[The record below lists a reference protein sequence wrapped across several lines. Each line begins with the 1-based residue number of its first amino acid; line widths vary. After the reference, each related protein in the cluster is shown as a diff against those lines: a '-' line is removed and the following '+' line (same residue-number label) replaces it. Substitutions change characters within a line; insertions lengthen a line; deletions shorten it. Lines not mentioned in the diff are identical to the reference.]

1 MKLTKILGTEKI
13 NTTREDGRNHVGK
26 PKNTNIAN
34 INAQRWKEN
43 ITTK

>member
-1 MKLTKILGTEKI
+1 MKLTKILRIEKI
-13 NTTREDGRNHVGK
+13 NTTREDGRKHVGK

-34 INAQRWKEN
+34 INAERWKEN